1 MANTIQ
7 IKRNS
12 HTGTGAPSSLAYGE
26 IAYNN
31 NNGAGGKL
39 YVGGKASDGTAQ
51 IEDITNNITAQVP
64 VATAAANSGAATLGK
79 ASFLNNHFTVSSGF
93 TQIAGNA
100 IGGTELASAA
110 VAATHL
116 ASNAVTTAK
125 IQNGAVTTAKLVSTN
140 GSETVTGDVIRASAV
155 GTTEIAD
162 DAVTNAKLADDA
174 VDSAQIADGAIDQ
187 VHIALNAVSSG
198 NLRSNVG
205 SEAVTTGVIRD
216 LNVTEAKIA
225 SNSISNA
232 KMKDNS
238 VDTAELVNDAV
249 TAAKIED
256 NITLTGNCGTSGN
269 FSVGGDLSVA
279 GTTTTVNSTTVT
291 LDDVVLTLGGDTAPT
306 TNTGVDMGIEFR
318 YRNAQEGA
326 SMGFFGY
333 DDDVKKFTMLT
344 SVTNSSGE
352 YSGSAGTLV
361 LGTLE
366 VSGNITGATINGGSY
381 S

>member
-100 IGGTELASAA
+100 MGGTELASAA

-174 VDSAQIADGAIDQ
+174 VQVQNLDSSLVYTNIPIRVNTQNISVPFTIDSSK
-187 VHIALNAVSSG
+187 NASVIG
-198 NLRSNVG
+198 PITVDSNV
-205 SEAVTTGVIRD
+205 TIT
-216 LNVTEAKIA
+216 
-225 SNSISNA
+225 
-232 KMKDNS
+232 
-238 VDTAELVNDAV
+238 VN
-249 TAAKIED
+249 
-256 NITLTGNCGTSGN
+256 GN
-269 FSVGGDLSVA
+269 F
-279 GTTTTVNSTTVT
+279 
-291 LDDVVLTLGGDTAPT
+291 
-306 TNTGVDMGIEFR
+306 
-318 YRNAQEGA
+318 
-326 SMGFFGY
+326 
-333 DDDVKKFTMLT
+333 
-344 SVTNSSGE
+344 
-352 YSGSAGTLV
+352 
-361 LGTLE
+361 
-366 VSGNITGATINGGSY
+366 TII
-381 S
+381 